1 MDLSLVVN
9 NYVLIG
15 SGQGNVYALD
25 AATGAQV
32 WQANVGSTITGGP
45 SPGALNLPFYG
56 MGAGDGLLVVPSG
69 TSVTAYLLSSN
80 P

>member
-1 MDLSLVVN
+1 
-9 NYVLIG
+9 
-15 SGQGNVYALD
+15 
-25 AATGAQV
+25 
-32 WQANVGSTITGGP
+32 
-45 SPGALNLPFYG
+45 